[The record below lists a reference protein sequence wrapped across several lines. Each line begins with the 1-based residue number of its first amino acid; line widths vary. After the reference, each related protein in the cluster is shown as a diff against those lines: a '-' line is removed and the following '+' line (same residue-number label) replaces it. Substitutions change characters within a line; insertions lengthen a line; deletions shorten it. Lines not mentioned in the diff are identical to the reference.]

1 MYSIIN
7 NVFLTTQKDV
17 GHDCQVWGDFA
28 SDVLIF
34 MLDFV
39 WRLALISSPD
49 ILSYLNGYME
59 YFCSCKKKLSLTSQE
74 HVNPMENTLTLHIWT
89 ITYFAEYTPHRLCKN
104 KKLCYGHNCCG

>member
-28 SDVLIF
+28 SDVVIF

-39 WRLALISSPD
+39 
-49 ILSYLNGYME
+49 
-59 YFCSCKKKLSLTSQE
+59 
-74 HVNPMENTLTLHIWT
+74 
-89 ITYFAEYTPHRLCKN
+89 
-104 KKLCYGHNCCG
+104 